1 MQNLGRE
8 IPEED
13 ITMHKVKTH
22 GDVTA
27 VQYLSEEKK
36 KDMLKKVI
44 VRNLYLSGIP
54 LDMIALQVDMDVP
67 TVLKIIEE
75 VTKWIA

>member
-1 MQNLGRE
+1 MAMLPQSN
-8 IPEED
+8 IW
-13 ITMHKVKTH
+13 
-22 GDVTA
+22 
-27 VQYLSEEKK
+27 EEKK

-67 TVLKIIEE
+67 TVLTIIEE